1 MSFHITKHFFNP
13 HAASISLQSHLSV
26 RQIGCQAPG
35 LFLADLPVSQQVD
48 RIGVFFCQPSLAQP
62 GTGTCFLNPTAK
74 IIPFN
79 LMRQTNV
86 RRGFLPQNIVPVS
99 LIQLLKYRYRP
110 KFGISYQQN
119 SHSSRQ
125 KTVDIGQQGQLG
137 AGGAVS
143 ANMRYPTPGNRDRTL
158 PISQTDH
165 QQLMRKS
172 YFCSIHNQTHLLKR
186 MGLLFK
192 PASRNGLISRPH
204 VYRRI
209 VQKTAQPTGTAQ
221 QLHFTWYLACDTA
234 QVRRTASCRFQ
245 SGATQSFTLV

>member
-48 RIGVFFCQPSLAQP
+48 RIDVFFCQPSLVQP
-62 GTGTCFLNPTAK
+62 GTATCFLNPTAK

-86 RRGFLPQNIVPVS
+86 RRGFLPQNIVPTP
-99 LIQLLKYRYRP
+99 LNQLLKYRYRP
-110 KFGISYQQN
+110 QFGISYQQN

-125 KTVDIGQQGQLG
+125 KAVNIGQQGQLG

-158 PISQTDH
+158 PISQTDT
-165 QQLMRKS
+165 QQLMPKS
-172 YFCSIHNQTHLLKR
+172 YFRSIHNQTDLLKR

-192 PASRNGLISRPH
+192 PASCNGLIPCPH

-209 VQKTAQPTGTAQ
+209 VQKTAQPR
-221 QLHFTWYLACDTA
+221 
-234 QVRRTASCRFQ
+234 QVRLSNCTLPGILPAIRLK
-245 SGATQSFTLV
+245 FTERLL